1 MKYRTVCFVVPVD
14 EQLENEALGWVRRE
28 LRFEHMLEAIHAT
41 ATAVDLPPTRARRT
55 SPVRAVAAAA

>member
-41 ATAVDLPPTRARRT
+41 ATAVDLPPTRT